1 MPTQDLNQVVTNPQ
15 QLSIEEALRVEEYW
29 TPERIETAEP
39 IPMPTVY
46 LPQHLLRLLD
56 RNTEALRDESA
67 PIISEPMPPDADG
80 DDAVPTASGFN
91 TRLVANMAQYPYAVI
106 GKWFMTFGGRNFVG
120 TGWVIGERTVFTA
133 GHCVFD
139 KNSGWASNVLFRAQ
153 FNNGAHVG
161 EWALP
166 SLASLRGWTQNE
178 DFVYDMAMGVAT
190 RPIRPVTG
198 KAGYIANIGQIQG
211 QIKSIGYPAQVIPG
225 YNFNGERMWECDGGY
240 IDTQNQIMAM
250 HNNMTGGC
258 SGGPG
263 MYQQSN
269 RLYAM
274 WVNSFRYSSEPNIL
288 RSPYFGRGFT
298 NLIQWMRDNGGD
310 S

>member
-15 QLSIEEALRVEEYW
+15 QLSAEEAYKVEQYW
-29 TPERIETAEP
+29 TPDMMESAEP
-39 IPMPTVY
+39 IPLPTVY
-46 LPQHLLRLLD
+46 MPQHLLRLLD
-56 RNTEALRDESA
+56 QSAEVLSDEASPIVSESV
-67 PIISEPMPPDADG
+67 PPDI
-80 DDAVPTASGFN
+80 DDAVPTSANFN
-91 TRLVANMAQYPYAVI
+91 TRLVPDLTQYPYAVV
-106 GKWFMTFGGRNFVG
+106 GKWFMTFAGRNFVG

-139 KNSGWASNVLFRAQ
+139 RNSAGWATNVLFRAQ
-153 FNNGAHVG
+153 FNNGAQVG

-166 SLASLRGWTQNE
+166 SLASLRGWTENE
-178 DFVYDMAMGVAT
+178 DFVYDMAMGVAA

-198 KAGYIANIGQIQG
+198 KAGYIANVGQIQG
-211 QIKSIGYPAQVIPG
+211 QIKSIGYPAEVIPG
-225 YNFNGERMWECDGGY
+225 FDFNGRRMWECDGTY

-250 HNNMTGGC
+250 NNNMTGGC

-263 MYQQSN
+263 MYRQSD
-269 RLYAM
+269 RLYAI
-274 WVNSFRYSSEPNIL
+274 WVNSFRFRSEPNIL